1 MFQEKTGDPT
11 EKLRRKSSAKGRDL
25 LEGGLNENQDPVTK
39 LEQEY
44 IQMFLGK
51 LEPIQESKLVQLK
64 QCMAE
69 LQKDKAPSDP
79 VVLRFLRAR
88 NFDVEKAREMLS
100 ASLIWRKQ
108 HGVDKILS
116 EYQVTQLI

>member
-1 MFQEKTGDPT
+1 MESGLGENHDPA
-11 EKLRRKSSAKGRDL
+11 S
-25 LEGGLNENQDPVTK
+25 K
-39 LEQEY
+39 LEQGY

-51 LEPIQESKLVQLK
+51 LEPMQESRLVQLK

-88 NFDVEKAREMLS
+88 DFNVEKAREMLS
-100 ASLIWRKQ
+100 NSLIWRKK

-116 EYQVTQLI
+116 EYRVGW